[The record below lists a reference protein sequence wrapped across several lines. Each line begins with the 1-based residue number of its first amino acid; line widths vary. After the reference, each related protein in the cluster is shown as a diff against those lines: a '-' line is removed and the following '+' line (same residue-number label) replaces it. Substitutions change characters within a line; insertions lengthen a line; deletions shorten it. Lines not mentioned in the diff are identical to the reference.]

1 MGARYAL
8 TLAAT
13 ALLLAA
19 FATTASAQQVSPG
32 GPDAQ
37 VSEYVLEE
45 TNVGGNE
52 PGVPGENPS
61 LGGPGDT
68 GEVGQSGE
76 LAFTGLWLLPLAA
89 LGITLVVVGVTV
101 RRRRGAAP
109 VAA

>member
-19 FATTASAQQVSPG
+19 FAATAGAQQVSPG

-45 TNVGGNE
+45 TNVGGNQPGE
-52 PGVPGENPS
+52 PGETPS

-101 RRRRGAAP
+101 RRRRGESP
-109 VAA
+109 VTA